1 MLTAATQHLQ
11 NSTWISVWSIGN
23 YSWVKVNIK
32 PAIGHKHLGENME
45 ELSTNTEG
53 APCTVDAFVS
63 KVEPVEPYASG
74 IGN

>member
-1 MLTAATQHLQ
+1 
-11 NSTWISVWSIGN
+11 
-23 YSWVKVNIK
+23 
-32 PAIGHKHLGENME
+32 ME

-53 APCTVDAFVS
+53 APCTVDALVS